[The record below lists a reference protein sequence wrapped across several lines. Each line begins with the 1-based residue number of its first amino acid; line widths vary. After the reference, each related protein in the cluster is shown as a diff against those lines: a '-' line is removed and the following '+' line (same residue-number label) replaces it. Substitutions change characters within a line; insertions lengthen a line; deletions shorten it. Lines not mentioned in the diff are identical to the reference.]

1 MKTAIFEDGFYGNF
15 EPASLLRPV
24 YEIKTGIFSNA
35 ERLEFITGKSRETD
49 YFCRKELAGLLSEQ
63 KKKSVNTINSNEHY
77 LLINGRHILFERAI
91 KTFLKLDSECVI
103 KSKNSIIAVYI
114 KGEKLKENTCLS
126 EEFLKNQKEINAESL
141 KLKENLDYFVTE
153 YIWDVIRYF
162 DEILKRDLDLI
173 FRKNHFPLPD
183 GDYFRNPKEIYI
195 DRKADVYPGVV
206 LDATKGKIFI
216 EEDSIIEPFTFIKGP
231 AYIGKKVLIKSGTK
245 IYGPVMAGFNSRLSG
260 ELSGTIFHSFVNKQ
274 HDGFIGNSYV
284 CEFVNLGADT
294 VTSNLK
300 NNYSIIKTRNRADI
314 PQINTGMQFLG
325 SIIGDHT
332 KTGINTMLNT
342 GCVIG
347 IFSLIAG
354 GDFPDKFINNF
365 SWYITGSKPKLY
377 NIDDAL
383 NTAKIVMSRRDI
395 EITETYEKLIR
406 TLYMKVNPEK

>member
-1 MKTAIFEDGFYGNF
+1 MRTAIFEDSFHGNF
-15 EPASLLRPV
+15 EPVSLLRPV

-35 ERLEFITGKSRETD
+35 ERLEFFTGKERGTD
-49 YFCRKELAGLLSEQ
+49 YFCREELVGLLSER
-63 KKKSVNTINSNEHY
+63 KKKPINKINKNENY
-77 LLINGRHILFERAI
+77 LFINGRHILFEKAI

-103 KSKNSIIAVYI
+103 KSKNSVIAVYI
-114 KGEKLKENTCLS
+114 KGEKLNENPCLS

-141 KLKENLDYFVTE
+141 KLKENLDYYVTE

-162 DEILKRDLDLI
+162 DEILRRDLELI
-173 FRKNHFPLPD
+173 FKKNHYPLPD

-195 DRKADVYPGVV
+195 DRKADIYPGVV

-245 IYGPVMAGFNSRLSG
+245 IYGPVMAGYNSRLAG

-274 HDGFIGNSYV
+274 HDGFTGNSYV

-300 NNYSIIKTRNRADI
+300 NNYSIIKTRNRADT

-325 SIIGDHT
+325 SIIGDHA

-342 GCVIG
+342 GSVIG
-347 IFSLIAG
+347 IFALIAG

-365 SWYITGSKPKLY
+365 AWYITGSKPKLY
-377 NIDDAL
+377 KIDDAL
-383 NTAKIVMSRRDI
+383 ETAKMVMKRRDI
-395 EITETYEKLIR
+395 EMTETYEKLVRI
-406 TLYMKVNPEK
+406 LYMKANSEE